1 MQCTLFVLPHDMA
14 GILYALIARNK
25 DVLAEYT
32 PQSGNF
38 TTVTLMLLNK
48 FPGEDG
54 KMSYLYDRCDAAG
67 ARGAALARR
76 PC

>member
-1 MQCTLFVLPHDMA
+1 MA

-54 KMSYLYDRCDAAG
+54 KMSYLYDRCACRARAG
-67 ARGAALARR
+67 SRGAAAR